1 MPALLLVRHGQAS
14 FGAADYDV
22 LSEIGEQQAEIVA
35 RRLALMDPPAR
46 IVEGTMVRQRDT
58 AEIIGG
64 RLAGVP
70 RSADP
75 RWDEYDHEDLLRVV
89 ADDPDYQD
97 ELDALNDPD
106 GSPARVFQAVLEASL
121 RRWLE
126 SDGAG
131 YAESWPAFVARVWSA
146 ADELLDEL
154 DSGQTAI
161 AVTSGG
167 VVSAV
172 CTAALDLGPTQW
184 LRLNRVVVNTSLTRV
199 VRGRGGTNIVSI
211 NDHAHLEGHDDLLT
225 YR

>member
-22 LSEIGEQQAEIVA
+22 LSELGEQQAKILA
-35 RRLALMDPPAR
+35 HRLEQMDPPTR

-58 AEIIGG
+58 AAIIGD
-64 RLAGVP
+64 RLPGVP
-70 RSADP
+70 RSVDP

-89 ADDPDYQD
+89 ADDPDYKD
-97 ELDALNDPD
+97 ELDALKDQEC
-106 GSPARVFQAVLEASL
+106 SPARMFQAMLETSL
-121 RRWLE
+121 RRWLD
-126 SDGAG
+126 SDGSG
-131 YAESWPAFVARVWSA
+131 YAESWPAFVNRVWSA
-146 ADELLDEL
+146 ADELLDDL
-154 DSGQTAI
+154 SSGETAL

-167 VVSAV
+167 VISAV

-199 VRGRGGTNIVSI
+199 VRGQGGTNIVSI